1 MSATPAP
8 TPAPTP
14 AIGTTLPRDEAAR
27 LARSLIVHST
37 LLPKGGRVSL
47 DLDPTELRRLGRA
60 LEAMSA
66 FEDHPAEVLRNHTA
80 LHAVLI
86 AAQAEAVKA
95 RAAAVADLRKS
106 LWLTLASMGWC
117 TLSLAFWWF
126 A

>member
-1 MSATPAP
+1 MTASPAP

-14 AIGTTLPRDEAAR
+14 AIGITLPRDEAAR
-27 LARSLIVHST
+27 LPRPLIAHST
-37 LLPKGGRVSL
+37 LLPKGDRVSL
-47 DLDPTELRRLGRA
+47 DFDPMELRRLGRA
-60 LEAMSA
+60 LEVVAA
-66 FEDHPAEVLRNHTA
+66 FEDHRAKVLRDHTA

-95 RAAAVADLRKS
+95 RAEALANLRNS

-117 TLSLAFWWF
+117 ALSLAFWWF